1 MYSLRSNS
9 VYWCA
14 SGGGKRRRVR
24 GPDPEAAGASGP
36 KGDESEDGDGGI
48 SLPFSLPKMTQPETI
63 YSHNNEIYFNDDI
76 NPESSF
82 ALIRELRQTE
92 MRLKLI
98 ATSLGLDAPQ
108 RILLH
113 LTTNGGCVHSALS
126 IIDTIQA
133 LKVPV
138 DTVIEGMV
146 ASAGTLIS
154 LAGERRYIMPNAFA
168 LLHEVRSGFWGKMSS
183 INEEIMNLKKVT
195 SVITE
200 YYIARTKITRKLIDK
215 ILKKDLIWDAAECVR
230 RGVADEVYNP

>member
-1 MYSLRSNS
+1 MYALRSKS

-14 SGGGKRRRVR
+14 AGGGGKRRRVR
-24 GPDPEAAGASGP
+24 GPDPEAGP

-48 SLPFSLPKMTQPETI
+48 SLPFAFPKMNPQATI

-76 NPESSF
+76 TPESSF

-92 MRLKLI
+92 MRLKII
-98 ATSLGLDAPQ
+98 ATSIGLDAPQ

-126 IIDTIQA
+126 IIDTIEA

-146 ASAGTLIS
+146 ASAGTLVS
-154 LAGERRYIMPNAFA
+154 LAGERRYIMKNAFA
-168 LLHEVRSGFWGKMSS
+168 LLHEVRSGFWGKMTS

-200 YYIARTKITRKLIDK
+200 YYIARTKITRKSIDK
-215 ILKKDLIWDAAECVR
+215 ILKKDLIWDAGECIR
-230 RGVADEVYNP
+230 HGVADEIYNP